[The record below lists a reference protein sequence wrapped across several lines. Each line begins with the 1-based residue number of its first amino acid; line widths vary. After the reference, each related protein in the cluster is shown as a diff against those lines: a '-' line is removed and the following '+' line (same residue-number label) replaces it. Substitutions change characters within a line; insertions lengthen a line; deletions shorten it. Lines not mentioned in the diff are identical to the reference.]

1 MTNDELDRLDA
12 LAAAATR
19 GPWKAAGL
27 PSPRWIH
34 TPSYVA
40 LAEALESRTRAEG
53 KLDAEA
59 NAAFIAAARDA
70 VPALVAEVRRLRG
83 ALHQIARRDDAE
95 MAAAKTLHYDMRG
108 WAQRALDGAA

>member
-1 MTNDELDRLDA
+1 MTADELDRLTA
-12 LAAAATR
+12 LAAAATP
-19 GPWKAAGL
+19 GPWTHE
-27 PSPRWIH
+27 PCE
-34 TPSYVA
+34 Y
-40 LAEALESRTRAEG
+40 SRATQVSAKDAPYGVVMDNETYYPQAVRAE
-53 KLDAEA
+53 DQ
-59 NAAFIAAARDA
+59 AFCAAARDA